1 MKALQELRDY
11 IDELCI
17 MIDDENHVNLINLV
31 DGIEEEI
38 ATTLPPKE
46 DLRDWIVDNFDD
58 IEEDILK
65 SITKFC
71 KEKAFEGKNINLKTL
86 IDREEL
92 KDEICDNLK
101 TGLLNVIDTYEV

>member
-38 ATTLPPKE
+38 ELTYKE
-46 DLRDWIVDNFDD
+46 DLRDWLVDNFDA
-58 IEEDILK
+58 IEEDISK

-71 KEKAFEGKNINLKTL
+71 KEKAFEDKNINLKTL

-92 KDEICDNLK
+92 KDEICENLK
-101 TGLLNVIDTYEV
+101 QGLLNVIDTYEV